1 MKKAL
6 IVANMGGFASF
17 LISDI
22 DILQAMEYEVTY
34 VANIDALPWEDTKK
48 KLAERN
54 VKIINIEFDT
64 KNPFSGK
71 NRRAYKEMKKI
82 LNKEFY
88 DLIHCH
94 TPIAGFVTRMAA
106 MKTRKKGSKII
117 YTTHGFA
124 FTKYS
129 SKKSW
134 LMYYNFEK
142 FSSGF
147 CDAIITI
154 NKEDFENAK
163 RMHCKN
169 VYYIN
174 GVGVETKKYS
184 DLEIDIEMYRKDLGI
199 DSEKIMILS
208 VGELSHRKNHKIII
222 EAIGMLENKND
233 YIYVI
238 CGNGIDDEIKKQL
251 EKLAVE
257 KNVDV
262 RLLGFRFDIPEI
274 TMCSD
279 IGAIPSIREGLGL
292 AGIQSLAAGKPLV
305 ASNVQ
310 GINDY
315 VIDNKTGFVA
325 SPYDIEMMAKNIK
338 KLTDSKKRK
347 NMINDCKE
355 IAQKFDV
362 KISREQREKIYQEL
376 LMKG

>member
-1 MKKAL
+1 MKRAL
-6 IVANMGGFASF
+6 IVANMAGFASF

-22 DILQAMEYEVTY
+22 EILQKMGYEITY
-34 VANIDALPWEDTKK
+34 IANTNVLPWEDTKK
-48 KLAERN
+48 KLVEKN

-64 KNPFSGK
+64 KRPFSNK
-71 NRRAYKEMKKI
+71 NRKAYIEIKKI
-82 LNKEFY
+82 LNKDFY
-88 DLIHCH
+88 ELIHCH
-94 TPIAGFVTRMAA
+94 TPIAGLITRLAA
-106 MKTRKKGSKII
+106 IKTRNKGSKII

-142 FSSGF
+142 FSSRF

-154 NKEDFENAK
+154 NKEDYENAK

-174 GVGVETKKYS
+174 GVGVETSKYLN
-184 DLEIDIEMYRKDLGI
+184 LEVDTEKYRKNLGI

-208 VGELSHRKNHKIII
+208 VGELSYRKNHKVII
-222 EAIGMLENKND
+222 EAIATLENKDD
-233 YIYVI
+233 YVYVI
-238 CGNGIDDEIKKQL
+238 CGNGIDEKVKNEL
-251 EKLAVE
+251 EKLAAE

-274 TMCSD
+274 MMCSD

-292 AGIQSLAAGKPLV
+292 AGIQSLAAGKPLI

-325 SPYDIEMMAKNIK
+325 SPYDIEMMATNI
-338 KLTDSKKRK
+338 RK
-347 NMINDCKE
+347 ISNKSVRDGMIQKCKE
-355 IAQKFDV
+355 IAQKFDIV
-362 KISREQREKIYQEL
+362 ISIEQRKKIYNDVIN
-376 LMKG
+376 M